1 MNEEELLI
9 SELTEFVSRHGK
21 IEILAQLEDI
31 LGKKWML
38 EKMLEWDF
46 DDEMKEFMIDSLN
59 VRDFM
64 EARED

>member
-9 SELTEFVSRHGK
+9 SELTAFVSKHGK
-21 IEILAQLEDI
+21 IEVLAQLEDI

-38 EKMLEWDF
+38 EQMLEWDS

-64 EARED
+64 EIRD